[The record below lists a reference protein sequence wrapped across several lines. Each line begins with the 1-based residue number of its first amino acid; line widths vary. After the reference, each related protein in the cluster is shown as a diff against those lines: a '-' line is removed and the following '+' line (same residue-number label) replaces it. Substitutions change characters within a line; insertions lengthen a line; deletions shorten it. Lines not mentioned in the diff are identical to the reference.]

1 MTLNPSKV
9 ADFVID
15 EDGKIIKHHAENA
28 EINSQHFC
36 SVSKMTE
43 NLCIFYSNIA
53 TLSIPTVTDFKQSLD
68 VNI

>member
-9 ADFVID
+9 ADFIID
-15 EDGKIIKHHAENA
+15 EDGKIVKYHAENA

-36 SVSKMTE
+36 SVFKMME
-43 NLCIFYSNIA
+43 NLSIFYSNIA
-53 TLSIPTVTDFKQSLD
+53 TLSIPTVTDFKQPLN